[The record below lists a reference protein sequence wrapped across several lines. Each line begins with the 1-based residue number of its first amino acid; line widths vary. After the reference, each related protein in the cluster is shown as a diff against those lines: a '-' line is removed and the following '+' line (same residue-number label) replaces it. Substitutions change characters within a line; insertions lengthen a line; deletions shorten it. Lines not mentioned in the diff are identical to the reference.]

1 MWLILFYFNILLLF
15 PTLTNTNGQNLIKFD
30 AETLNKLRLTSS
42 NLLKL
47 ISYIDFEL
55 LNEYQCA
62 IECVKD
68 QSICTGY
75 AYNATNKICS
85 LYEESTKIVSSDI
98 IKLREEIK
106 PNVCDKVK
114 CKPGAICVDYDS
126 NGKKVP
132 SCVCLNGQSTP
143 DDCDKIEN
151 NIWTDYNDWSPCS
164 VTCGEG
170 YQFRKRECLSSND
183 KTRKISTD
191 NCIGRNIETKPCD
204 ITTCPVYGTWTQWTP
219 CSTFCGIGLKQR
231 NRSCIPPGSNCGNY
245 THEQR
250 ACGEAN
256 CQRVAGIKQTEP
268 ENYPLKG
275 YLAIRE
281 GDILCV
287 PQNSSVMAKHMADL
301 VCKSI
306 GLSRGAQYAF
316 LNPIRF
322 NSTCYPGILCDGTEK
337 DFYDCKY
344 DRKLGLSDISE
355 LFAVV
360 ARCIVDGGFSSW
372 SDWTQCTK
380 TCGTGQTFRSR
391 TCTNPSPSI
400 PEPETMNDDLSS
412 LAGKNC
418 TGDFQQVKTCND
430 QPC

>member
-1 MWLILFYFNILLLF
+1 MSVLLFLTNILLF
-15 PTLTNTNGQNLIKFD
+15 SSITTNSGQSLIKFT
-30 AETLNKLRLTSS
+30 EQTLNKLRLTPASVS
-42 NLLKL
+42 KST
-47 ISYIDFEL
+47 SYVDFAL

-75 AYNATNKICS
+75 AYDATKKMCS
-85 LYEESTKIVSSDI
+85 LYEDSTRKLDSDI
-98 IKLREEIK
+98 IKIREEVQS
-106 PNVCDKVK
+106 NVCDKMN
-114 CKPGAICVDYDS
+114 CKSGAICVDYDS
-126 NGKKVP
+126 SGRKVAT
-132 SCVCLNGQSTP
+132 CVCLNGQSTP
-143 DDCDKIEN
+143 DDCDKIETN
-151 NIWTDYNDWSPCS
+151 VWTDFNDWSVCS

-170 YQFRKRECLSSND
+170 YRFRKRQCLAANDRTQKLSSD
-183 KTRKISTD
+183 Q
-191 NCIGRNIETKPCD
+191 CIGKDIEIQPCD
-204 ITTCPVYGTWTQWTP
+204 ITHCPVYGPWTPWTP
-219 CSTFCGIGLKQR
+219 CSTFCGIGFKQR
-231 NRSCIPPGSNCGNY
+231 NRSCNPPGSNCGNY
-245 THEQR
+245 TDEQR

-256 CQRVAGIKQTEP
+256 CQRVAGIKQTEA
-268 ENYPLKG
+268 EKFPLKG

-287 PQNSSVMAKHMADL
+287 PQNSSSMAKHMADL

-306 GLSRGAQYAF
+306 GLVRGAQYAF

-344 DRKLGLSDISE
+344 DRSLASSDIKE

-372 SDWTQCTK
+372 TQWSTCSK
-380 TCGTGQTFRSR
+380 PCGTGQMTRSR
-391 TCTNPSPSI
+391 LCNNPSPSI
-400 PEPETMNDDLSS
+400 PEPEITLEDPL

-418 TGDFQQVKTCND
+418 TGDYTQVKTCNE
-430 QPC
+430 QAC